1 MQGITTGDITTVM
14 TSHTV
19 SKGYDKPVLM
29 VQCQQSLV
37 IVIADKMVIHQ
48 YHVLIMISHT
58 AVPAG

>member
-1 MQGITTGDITTVM
+1 MQDITTGNITTVM

-19 SKGYDKPVLM
+19 SKRYDKPVFM
-29 VQCQQSLV
+29 VQCQQGLV
-37 IVIADKMVIHQ
+37 IVIADKMVIYQ